1 MELTFDWTTTEGRR
15 ASNEDACCARPGL
28 GLFAVADGMG
38 GYEGGEVASR
48 IAIET
53 LVGFAS
59 CLARGDNLFLPSDVD
74 YARPPEENVVAAA
87 IRLADA
93 RIKAARVG
101 PLAQM
106 GSTVAMV
113 QTIEDRVVVA
123 HVGDS
128 RVYRRRASKIE
139 CLTRDHSLYE
149 ELRASGAD
157 VPPKE
162 KFLHA
167 HVITRALGIETPK
180 RDPDL
185 RSEALAIGDTL
196 LLCTDGV
203 TDVLSDE
210 DIGALLDGDLAA
222 ERIASAAYDA
232 GSRDNITVLLLRR
245 VD

>member
-1 MELTFDWTTTEGRR
+1 
-15 ASNEDACCARPGL
+15 
-28 GLFAVADGMG
+28 
-38 GYEGGEVASR
+38 
-48 IAIET
+48 
-53 LVGFAS
+53 
-59 CLARGDNLFLPSDVD
+59 
-74 YARPPEENVVAAA
+74 
-87 IRLADA
+87 
-93 RIKAARVG
+93 
-101 PLAQM
+101 
-106 GSTVAMV
+106 
-113 QTIEDRVVVA
+113 
-123 HVGDS
+123 
-128 RVYRRRASKIE
+128 IE

-185 RSEALAIGDTL
+185 RSEALAVGDTL